1 MKLSSEKFIAP
12 ILVALITAAATLG
25 AAVIGQSN
33 KTPSAVTPSATP
45 ISLTSDKNSELECN
59 KTVVTKVCI
68 ANVTMQINSDEP
80 RQIKNNERVPL
91 KAGDTLRVVNLR
103 YCIPPEVTVNK
114 VEVKAYLFPKGTENY
129 KNGLFTSSRF
139 PTYTGCHIIGNFEK
153 TWKVESG
160 QHQVTI
166 PIIKYDGSNRIV
178 DKSFYLN
185 LDVGQ

>member
-1 MKLSSEKFIAP
+1 MKLSSENFIAP
-12 ILVALITAAATLG
+12 ILVAFITAAATVG
-25 AAVIGQSN
+25 AAIIGQNN
-33 KTPSAVTPSATP
+33 KTPSAVNPSATP
-45 ISLTSDKNSELECN
+45 SSIISKNSELECN
-59 KTVVTKVCI
+59 KTVVTKPCI

-91 KAGDTLRVVNLR
+91 KARDTLRLANLR
-103 YCIPPEVTVNK
+103 YCIPPEVTLNK

-129 KNGLFTSSRF
+129 KNGLLTSSSF
-139 PTYTGCHIIGNFEK
+139 PTYTGCHNIGNFEP

-166 PIIKYDGSNRIV
+166 PIVKYDGGSRIV

>member
-12 ILVALITAAATLG
+12 ILVAFITAAATLG
-25 AAVIGQSN
+25 AAIIGQNN
-33 KTPSAVTPSATP
+33 KTPSPVNPSATP
-45 ISLTSDKNSELECN
+45 ASLTSNNSELECN
-59 KTVVTKVCI
+59 KTVVTKPCI

-80 RQIKNNERVPL
+80 KQIKNHARVPL
-91 KAGDTLRVVNLR
+91 KAGDTLRLATLR

-114 VEVKAYLFPKGTENY
+114 VEVKAYLFEKGTENY
-129 KNGLFTSSRF
+129 KNALFTSSSF
-139 PTYTGCHIIGNFEK
+139 PTYTGCHNIGNFEK

-166 PIIKYDGSNRIV
+166 PIVKYDGSNRIV

>member
-12 ILVALITAAATLG
+12 ILVAFITAAATLG

-33 KTPSAVTPSATP
+33 KTLSPVNSSATP
-45 ISLTSDKNSELECN
+45 TSLTSEKNSELKCN
-59 KTVVTKVCI
+59 KICV
-68 ANVTMQINSDEP
+68 ANVTIQINSDEP

-91 KAGDTLRVVNLR
+91 KVRDTLRLATLR

-129 KNGLFTSSRF
+129 KNALFTSSSF
-139 PTYTGCHIIGNFEK
+139 PINPGCHMIGNFEK

-166 PIIKYDGSNRIV
+166 PIVKYDGGNRIV
-178 DKSFYLN
+178 DKSFYFN